1 MTNRTTFPYTTHALR
16 VEQPLGVFYIASLPA
31 SLLLDVTFSDTLR
44 AEYSEGE
51 QAYRLDGTQRLQQS
65 KRLDAIAS
73 YIERTDASFP
83 NAIILA
89 ANSRP
94 ARLDEDLVDPDAI
107 EQDDGMDWSVEEG
120 DNGLCKI
127 TIPSAAKMAAI
138 IDGQHRLFAFAK
150 AAERLLDMQLVCSIF
165 VDIPKPFQAQLF
177 ATINST
183 QKPVDRSLTYELFGY
198 NIVDEE
204 PPYWTPDKLAVFL
217 TRKLGTED
225 DSPLKGRIVI
235 APKKDRILEAL
246 TAGGDWRVSTA
257 VVVDGVMRLYSSNP
271 KRDTA
276 NMLQGEAHPRSYIA
290 AIRRDKSPLR
300 DLYLSGNDAVIHQIV
315 LNFLKACDLTFW
327 NNASPR
333 SFIRKTVG
341 VQALFDVL
349 RVVAPTVLELK
360 DLKVTKF
367 EAILAPAKNIDFSAA
382 EFQNASGSGRSLIAR
397 TIRNEIGF
405 A

>member
-1 MTNRTTFPYTTHALR
+1 MTSRANFPYTVHALR

-51 QAYRLDGTQRLQQS
+51 QAYRLDGTQRLQQA

-94 ARLDEDLVDPDAI
+94 EQKDEDSADADTNDL
-107 EQDDGMDWSVEEG
+107 DDLDWVIEEG
-120 DNGLCKI
+120 EDGLCEL
-127 TIPSAAKMAAI
+127 TIPSSAKMAAI

-150 AAERLLDMQLVCSIF
+150 AADRLLDMQLVCSIF
-165 VDIPKPFQAQLF
+165 LDIPKPFQAQLF

-198 NIVDEE
+198 NILDEE
-204 PPYWTPDKLAVFL
+204 PPFWTPDKLAVFL
-217 TRKLGTED
+217 TRKLGTEEE
-225 DSPLKGRIVI
+225 SPLKGRIVI

-246 TAGGDWRVSTA
+246 TAGGGWRVSTA
-257 VVVDGVMRLYSSNP
+257 VVVDGIMKLYSSNP
-271 KRDTA
+271 KRDTT
-276 NMLQGEAHPRSYIA
+276 NMLQGESHPRSYISTL
-290 AIRRDKSPLR
+290 RKDKSPLR
-300 DLYLSGNDAVIHQIV
+300 ELYLSGNDAVIHQIV
-315 LNFLKACDLTFW
+315 LNFLKACDSTFW
-327 NNASPR
+327 IKASPR
-333 SFIRKTVG
+333 SFIKKTVG

-349 RVVAPTVLELK
+349 RKIIPMVLEK
-360 DLKVTKF
+360 KNLKVATF
-367 EAILAPAKNIDFSAA
+367 ETILLPASEIDFSDT

-397 TIRNEIGF
+397 TIKRAIGF
-405 A
+405 EN